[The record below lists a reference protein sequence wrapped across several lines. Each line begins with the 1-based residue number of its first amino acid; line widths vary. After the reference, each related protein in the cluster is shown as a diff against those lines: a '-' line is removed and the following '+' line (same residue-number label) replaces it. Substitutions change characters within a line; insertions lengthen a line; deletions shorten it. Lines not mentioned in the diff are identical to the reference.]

1 MHKISW
7 KEARLKLCE
16 MLKEVGADWPPDYI
30 EAVKIGM
37 ERIEEVE
44 DLELEEDV

>member
-1 MHKISW
+1 MRW
-7 KEARLKLCE
+7 KEARVKLRELIAECGNDLE
-16 MLKEVGADWPPDYI
+16 WSAKYK

-44 DLELEEDV
+44 DLELEEDA